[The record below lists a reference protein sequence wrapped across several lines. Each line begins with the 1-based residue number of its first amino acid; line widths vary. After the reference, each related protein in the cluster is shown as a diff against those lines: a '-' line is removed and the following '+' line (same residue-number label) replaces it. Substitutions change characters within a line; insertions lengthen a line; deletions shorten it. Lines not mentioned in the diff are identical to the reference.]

1 MTTTQPT
8 RPLQPPPQQG
18 EEQTLSP
25 ALATLS
31 SLSTLWVPLEETT
44 GQWAAFAQEALTVS
58 ALLAIGSA
66 FHGLAWETKALHHYT
81 CASYERERGRPRK
94 EAHWLERAVQDFDC
108 ALDQWQQ
115 ALSWLELA
123 GNDNQQQELSGL
135 DTIRHLIEQATLHQG
150 RRRALHRQ
158 VLGEYA
164 SARQQVRKPHQREE
178 EQS

>member
-25 ALATLS
+25 TLATLS
-31 SLSTLWVPLEETT
+31 SLSALWVPLEETI
-44 GQWAAFAQEALTVS
+44 GQWATFAQEALTVF

-81 CASYERERGRPRK
+81 CASYEHERGRPRK
-94 EAHWLERAVQDFDC
+94 EAHWLERAV
-108 ALDQWQQ
+108 
-115 ALSWLELA
+115 
-123 GNDNQQQELSGL
+123 
-135 DTIRHLIEQATLHQG
+135 
-150 RRRALHRQ
+150 HRQ